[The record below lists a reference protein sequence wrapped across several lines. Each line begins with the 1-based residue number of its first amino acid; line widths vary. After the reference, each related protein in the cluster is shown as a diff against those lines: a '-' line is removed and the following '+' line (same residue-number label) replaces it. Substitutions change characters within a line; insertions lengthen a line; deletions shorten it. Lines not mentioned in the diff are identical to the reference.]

1 MTRLAVPGRTLLLV
15 AGMPGA
21 GKSTLLRGLPVRPGL
36 RVLDSDR
43 YRDLLS
49 TALRPMPYRW
59 YRPLVHLWHRLAAVA
74 AAASAAPTVVVHLP
88 ATGAGTRAVV
98 ARLARLTGRTPH
110 LLWLHV
116 EPAEALR
123 GQRERGRVVPGASF
137 AGHAERAAAA
147 TARLRAAGTAPTWA
161 TVTVL
166 DREAAR
172 TGLVLDTDPDP
183 AAAPGRGPRP
193 DAAAPVERA
202 PTRPQ

>member
-1 MTRLAVPGRTLLLV
+1 MPGRALLLV

-43 YRDLLS
+43 YRDRLGA
-49 TALRPMPYRW
+49 ALRPLPYRW
-59 YRPLVHLWHRLAAVA
+59 YRPLVHLWHRLGVVA
-74 AAASAAPTVVVHLP
+74 AALSTAPTVVVHLP

-116 EPAEALR
+116 DPAEALR
-123 GQRERGRVVPGASF
+123 GQRERGRVVPGSSF

-147 TARLRAAGTAPTWA
+147 TARLRAAAAAPGWA

-166 DREAAR
+166 DRDTAR
-172 TGLVLDTDPDP
+172 SGLVLDTGPDPD
-183 AAAPGRGPRP
+183 AAAGSGPPPG
-193 DAAAPVERA
+193 AAPVERA